1 MRYIVPS
8 FYWTGL
14 AAIKAAIFVLLRVEI
29 VGRENMP
36 LRGALIVAAN
46 HLSNADPPVLASRMP
61 RRLVYMAKD
70 EMFQWPV
77 MGFLTRLAGAF
88 PVKRFEADIGALRKA
103 TRVLESGQV
112 LAMFPEGTRGVGAK
126 LGAAHPGT
134 ALLALRSEAPILPI
148 AITGTEAIHLPGLFF
163 DLLRL
168 RRPRIRIVVGHAFFL
183 PPVRRISAEEV
194 NRCTDLIMGRIAA
207 LLPPSYRGAYVDA
220 AAEPSA
226 ERAP

>member
-1 MRYIVPS
+1 MRYIVPA

-14 AAIKAAIFVLLRVEI
+14 PAIRAAIFVLMRVEV

-36 LRGALIVAAN
+36 LRGPLIVASN
-46 HLSNADPPVLASRMP
+46 HLNNADPPLLASRMP

-77 MGFLTRLAGAF
+77 MGFLTRLTGAF
-88 PVKRFEADIGALRKA
+88 PVKRFEADIGALRKG
-103 TRVLESGQV
+103 TKVLESGQV
-112 LAMFPEGTRGVGAK
+112 LAMFPEGTRGIGAK

-148 AITGTEAIHLPGLFF
+148 AITGTEAVHFPKVFF
-163 DLLRL
+163 DFLRL
-168 RRPRIRIVVGHAFFL
+168 RRPRVRIVVGHPFFL

-194 NRCTDLIMGRIAA
+194 SRCTDLIMGRIAA
-207 LLPPSYRGAYVDA
+207 LLPPSYRGDYA
-220 AAEPSA
+220 AAEPSP